1 MPHDNMTDR
10 AELAADPVALLHEEA
25 SSSTDFRIMETIRAK
40 FLPTKRDAKLAEA
53 LRLLIREA
61 VKRRDETL
69 PPSFENCGKSG
80 GGLALIG
87 RTGGGKSRSLQRYFE
102 KHSVL
107 RGYAEPTSRSPLISI
122 TVPSPCTSMQLARA
136 LLRATGY
143 AVQRD
148 LPAHR
153 LWEMAFERLHQMRK
167 FIVHFDE
174 MQHVVHNMPDKEL
187 QQMAD
192 TLKIAIDNHRIT
204 IILSGVETL
213 KPFLQFDTQLLR
225 RFTIVPFEEINHE
238 NHGDLVH
245 MVESYAKAANLR
257 AMLGDREDVK
267 ADFIARLAHAALNA
281 YGYSI
286 VLTHLAIEHALRGGC
301 NQLVTDDFAAIYA
314 HKSGVAAD
322 RNPFTAPLWHEIDC
336 SKIFV
341 EREIDV
347 PPETMKLAK
356 PNSRAR
362 KQTN

>member
-1 MPHDNMTDR
+1 MPHDNMTDV
-10 AELAADPVALLHEEA
+10 AEITADPVALLHEEA
-25 SSSTDFRIMETIRAK
+25 CNSTEFRIMETIRAK

-61 VKRRDETL
+61 VKRKDEKL
-69 PPSFENCGKSG
+69 PPSFENRGKSG

-107 RGYAEPTSRSPLISI
+107 RGYAEATSRSPLISI

-153 LWEMAFERLHQMRK
+153 LWEMAFERLHHMRK

-192 TLKIAIDNHRIT
+192 TLKIAIDDHRIT

-213 KPFLQFDTQLLR
+213 KPFLQFDTQVLR
-225 RFTIVPFEEINHE
+225 RFTIVPFEEINHD
-238 NHGDLVH
+238 NHGEIVH
-245 MVESYAKAANLR
+245 MVESYAKAANLK
-257 AMLGDREDVK
+257 AKLGDREEVK

-286 VLTHLAIEHALRGGC
+286 VLTHLAIEHALQGGYPH
-301 NQLVTDDFAAIYA
+301 LVPEDFATVFAR
-314 HKSGVAAD
+314 KTGFAAD
-322 RNPFTAPLWHEIDC
+322 RNPFIAPAWLDIDC
-336 SKIFV
+336 SKIF
-341 EREIDV
+341 IAPKIGGPTD
-347 PPETMKLAK
+347 PIKTKAK
-356 PNSRAR
+356 AKSKGAA
-362 KQTN
+362 